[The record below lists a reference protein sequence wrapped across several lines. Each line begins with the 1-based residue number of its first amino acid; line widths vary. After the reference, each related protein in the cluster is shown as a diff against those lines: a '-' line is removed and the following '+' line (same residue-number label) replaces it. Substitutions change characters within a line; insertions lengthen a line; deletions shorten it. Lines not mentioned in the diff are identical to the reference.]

1 MTENTRKIKK
11 TANVYGPKKRL
22 IHTALICTLLTLTG
36 CNGGF
41 PSFPGFDEDIP
52 QKPKSAKTLKK
63 EVTDLR
69 EKSLQHAG
77 LNSKNLF
84 GKNIRSTDDRINRL
98 ERAVQDMRNEFDG
111 VKPSIERLTAL
122 ETEIQTLVRELQTLN
137 QADFMAA
144 EPVMVKPQPIA
155 TPQFNTTY
163 KAPQYTAPAPTK
175 SFQKKSAPPLQGGKA
190 SVYDVRI
197 GEHPGRTRIVID
209 VNSKTPFNVDVDN
222 NERIMVVDLPQA
234 GWNTATVKSFA
245 RSPFVSSYKVET
257 SGQGHILI
265 LQLKRNA
272 RVSYQK
278 DLKGFSGHSRR
289 LVIDLSA

>member
-1 MTENTRKIKK
+1 MTENTRKTKK
-11 TANVYGPKKRL
+11 TANVQMPQKHL
-22 IHTALICTLLTLTG
+22 MHTVLLCTLLALTG

-41 PSFPGFDEDIP
+41 PSFPGLDEDVVK
-52 QKPKSAKTLKK
+52 KPKSAKTLKK

-144 EPVMVKPQPIA
+144 EPVMVKPQAVA
-155 TPQFNTTY
+155 TPQFNTTHQ
-163 KAPQYTAPAPTK
+163 APQHTAPTK
-175 SFQKKSAPPLQGGKA
+175 SFQKKSAPPVQGGKA